1 MLSISP
7 PMSGSGK
14 GDYYLNLSREDYYL
28 EGGEP
33 PGEWVGRGAEKLG
46 LSGKLDQDEF
56 RNILSGMSPDGNKEL
71 VQNAGSEN
79 RQSGWD
85 LTFSAPKSV
94 SVAWSQSE
102 GETRKQIQHA
112 HREAVGKALEYLDE
126 SAGFT
131 RRGRGGEEREATGLT
146 VATFEHGTSRAQD
159 PQLHTHALVLNV
171 STREDGTTGTI
182 ESKPLFQNKM
192 AAGAIYRAELAAQ
205 LEKRLGLQAERKKS
219 WFELKGVDQG
229 LIDEFSKRRKE
240 IESALDSKGFDSAQA
255 AKVAALNTRGEK
267 DHVPRDVLFST
278 WQEVGKDRGWSMS
291 DLEALTA
298 QPRPER
304 NIELEKKAA
313 VETAVVKITAHQSH
327 FSERDLIR
335 FSAEEAQGRG
345 VGADDILKASRDHLK
360 GSTDIVPLGKF
371 RGEERYTTKEILELE
386 SKMLERVSSTK
397 GGGFLPV
404 SGNKVEVAI
413 ERSDGISAEQ
423 AQAVRHLAQQ
433 DGRVQVVSGM
443 AGTGKSYMLGV
454 TREIWESE
462 GYKVYGAAL
471 SGKAAQGLEEGARIK
486 SETIHK
492 TLFDIQKGN
501 VELDSKS
508 ILVIDE
514 AGMVGTRQ
522 MAELVEVTERAGA
535 KLILVGDAR
544 QLQPVDAGGPF
555 KAIAEKVGQV
565 ELIDIKRQ
573 KDSWA
578 KEAIHRFSEGESE
591 QALAEYAKRGLVSLG
606 ENRDDAMQL
615 LVGDWKKEGVQN
627 PKGNLILV
635 GSNAEAKQLNA
646 SAQEER
652 YRQGRLGEKSL
663 KADGTRFY
671 ENDRVLF
678 TKNSRLYGVRNGQLG
693 TVEAIDAKS
702 ESASVRLDSGKEVNI
717 SLKHYSDV
725 RLGYAVTTHKS
736 QGMTA
741 ENTFILAGGS
751 MQDREL
757 SYVQASRAKG
767 ITRFY
772 TDKLEAGENLS
783 QLSRA
788 MNVSHQKDLATSVK
802 EQAEQRASKNMA
814 QNTEQAMRRE
824 H

>member
-14 GDYYLNLSREDYYL
+14 GDYYLNLCREDYYL

-33 PGEWVGRGAEKLG
+33 PGEWTGRGAEKLG
-46 LSGKLDQDEF
+46 LSGQLDKDQF
-56 RNILSGMSPDGNKEL
+56 RNVLSGKSPDGETEL
-71 VQNAGSEN
+71 VQNAGKEN

-94 SVAWSQSE
+94 SVAWSQSD
-102 GETRKQIQHA
+102 GEIRKQIQES

-126 SAGFT
+126 TAGFT

-146 VATFEHGTSRAQD
+146 IATFEHGTSRAQD

-240 IESALDSKGFDSAQA
+240 VEAALESSGFQSAQA
-255 AKVAALNTRGEK
+255 AKIAALNTRGVK
-267 DHVPRDVLFST
+267 DHVPRDVLFSQ
-278 WQEVGKDRGWSMS
+278 WQEFGKEKGWGSAE
-291 DLEALTA
+291 LQALTLQA
-298 QPRPER
+298 KPNRD
-304 NIELEKKAA
+304 IGLEKKEVVENA
-313 VETAVVKITAHQSH
+313 VNKITAHQSH

-345 VGADDILKASRDHLK
+345 VGADDILRASRDHLK
-360 GSTDIVPLGKF
+360 GSGEIVSLGKY
-371 RGEERYTTKEILELE
+371 RGEERYTTKEILQLE
-386 SKMLERVSSTK
+386 SKMLERVAWTK
-397 GGGFLPV
+397 AGAFLPASTRTV
-404 SGNKVEVAI
+404 DSAVEA
-413 ERSDGISAEQ
+413 SAGISPEQ
-423 AQAVRHLAQQ
+423 SRAVRHLTQSE
-433 DGRVQVVSGM
+433 GRIQVVSGM

-454 TREIWESE
+454 TKQIWETE
-462 GYKVYGAAL
+462 GYKVHGAAL
-471 SGKAAQGLEEGARIK
+471 SGKAAQGLEEGAGIK

-492 TLFDIQKGN
+492 TLFDIRKGKL
-501 VELDSKS
+501 ELDSKS
-508 ILVIDE
+508 ALVIDE

-535 KLILVGDAR
+535 KLILVGDAK
-544 QLQPVDAGGPF
+544 QLQPIDAGGPF
-555 KAIAEKVGQV
+555 KAIAQKVGQV
-565 ELIDIKRQ
+565 ELIDIRRQ

-578 KEAIHRFSEGESE
+578 KEAIHSFSAGDAVR
-591 QALAEYAKRGLVSLG
+591 ALEEYAKRGLVSVG
-606 ENRDDAMQL
+606 EDRDDAMQL
-615 LVGDWKKEGVQN
+615 LVTDWKKQGVQN
-627 PKGNLILV
+627 PKDNLILV
-635 GSNAEAKQLNA
+635 GSNSEARQLNA
-646 SAQEER
+646 SAQEAR
-652 YRQGRLGEKSL
+652 FKDGKLGERSL
-663 KADGTRFY
+663 RADGARFY

-693 TVEAIDAKS
+693 TVEAIDERS
-702 ESASVRLDSGKEVNI
+702 ESASVRLDSGKEVKV
-717 SLKHYSDV
+717 SLKHYQDV

-736 QGMTA
+736 QGITA
-741 ENTFILAGGS
+741 ENTFILAGGA

-757 SYVQASRAKG
+757 TYVQASRAKG
-767 ITRFY
+767 ETRFY

-788 MNVSHQKDLATSVK
+788 MSVSHQKELASSVK
-802 EQAEQRASKNMA
+802 NQAEKLGSRESAQSK
-814 QNTEQAMRRE
+814 QQIMR
-824 H
+824 HQH